1 MIGRRGAGL
10 EELIKNASAVA
21 GLDGRGMRMPGSPSA
36 PMPAEPGTPTGT
48 ASWNYRMPQDQGMA
62 ARKPEKPRTLQV
74 GNRAFTFGPKLKP
87 NLQTMAGLA
96 GIFGIR

>member
-10 EELIKNASAVA
+10 EQLIKNASAAA

-36 PMPAEPGTPTGT
+36 PMPAEPGMPAGT
-48 ASWNYRMPQDQGMA
+48 APGNYRMPQGMTA
-62 ARKPEKPRTLQV
+62 NQQQKPRALQV
-74 GNRAFTFGPKLKP
+74 GNRSFNFDHKLKP
-87 NLQTMAGLA
+87 SLQTMAGLA